1 MASFFI
7 DRPVFAAVISII
19 LVLAGLVAMKATP
32 IAQYPDIAPPTV
44 QVSAVYPG
52 ATAEVIANT
61 VAAPIEQQVNGV
73 DKMSYMSST
82 SSSTGNM
89 TLTVTFEPGT
99 DPDMAQ
105 VNVQNRVSQASSK
118 LPDIVNKQGVTV
130 EKRSQAFMMVISFY
144 SPDDRYDQTYLS
156 NYTNL
161 YVLDPIKRIPG
172 ANLSTLFPVP
182 DVAMRIW
189 LKPDRLAQLGITAQ
203 DVTAA
208 IQRQN
213 KAYGVGQVGQSPTTK
228 GTQQS
233 FVVTTQGMLTD
244 PKEFDNIIIRA
255 ASEGAAIVRLKDV
268 GHAEMGSKDYS
279 IAAKVNGKRA
289 CAIVVY
295 QQPGA
300 NAIETSTQIR
310 KLINELKGT
319 FPAGLDYKVVLDT
332 SKFTEA
338 SIEKVVHTFFE
349 AVVLVVLVV
358 FLFLQSF
365 RATVIPVLAVPIA
378 IIGTYIGIKAL
389 GFSTNMLTLFGMILA
404 IGLVVD
410 DAIIVVENVEHNM
423 HALHMNAM
431 EASKKAMA
439 ELAGA
444 LIAIVLVLGSVF
456 LPVAFLGGMTGT
468 LYKQFAITIAISMV
482 LSGVVALTLSPAL
495 AARILKPGHGEKKGF
510 FKWFEASFDK
520 LTNGYVAGVR
530 FLVGHKLIGIAI
542 FGGVIAAVLFLFKVV
557 PGSFVPEEDQGY
569 IFVANMM
576 PDAASLERTTAVS
589 DKAVALLKQNP
600 AMGDIAQLDGYS
612 IIDSQNKT
620 NAALMFASLKP
631 YEERKG
637 KEGTAFAVVADAR
650 KKFASI
656 KEGLVVALNPPSI
669 PGLGTT
675 GGFEFYIQ
683 SKGSGT
689 PQQLE
694 AKIKAFIAKCKE
706 RKELATVS
714 STFSASQQQLYLDL
728 DRARAETLG
737 VPVSA
742 VYETLQAYFGSSYVA
757 QYVQFGR
764 IWQVI
769 IQANPEYR
777 DTPED
782 FSQIFVRSNS
792 GSMVPLSALTTARY
806 TPGPNLLTRFN
817 GFPAAKVTGAQAP
830 GFSTGQ
836 AIAAMEQTAKE
847 VLGEGYDFSWAGQA
861 FEEKKAGGTS
871 SAAFIFGI
879 IMVFLILAAQYEKW
893 SLPVGVVMA
902 VPFAICGALFLTWV
916 CKLEN
921 DVYFQVGMVTLVGL
935 AAKNAILII
944 EFAAENVRN
953 GMELAEAAIEAA
965 RMRLRPIVMTSLA
978 FILGCV
984 PMAIAT
990 GAGAN
995 SLRAIGTGVIGG
1007 MLASTIV
1014 ASFFVPL
1021 FFVLLEG
1028 VTGIFSRRKKGTV
1041 AGAGEGHP
1049 PGEAGGHG
1057 GEGGAG
1063 HA

>member
-19 LVLAGLVAMKATP
+19 LVLAGAVAMKATP

-73 DKMSYMSST
+73 DNMSYMSST
-82 SSSTGNM
+82 NSSTGNM
-89 TLTVTFEPGT
+89 TLTVTFNPGT

-105 VNVQNRVSQASSK
+105 VNVQNRVNQAMSK
-118 LPDIVNKQGVTV
+118 LPSIVNQQGVTV
-130 EKRSQAFMMVISFY
+130 EKRSTAFMMVISLF
-144 SPDDRYDQTYLS
+144 SPDNRYDLTYLS
-156 NYTNL
+156 NYGNL
-161 YVLDPIKRIPG
+161 YLLDAIKRIPG
-172 ANLSTLFPVP
+172 ANLSSMFPVP

-189 LKPDRLAQLGITAQ
+189 LKPDRLAQMGITSQ
-203 DVTAA
+203 EVTAA

-213 KAYGVGQVGQSPTTK
+213 KAYGVGQIGQAPSTP

-233 FVVTTQGMLTD
+233 FVVTTQGMLVAPEEFENIILRTD
-244 PKEFDNIIIRA
+244 PT
-255 ASEGAAIVRLKDV
+255 GTAIVRLKDV
-268 GHAEMGSKDYS
+268 GHAELGNKDYT
-279 IAAKVNGKRA
+279 IASKINGQKGV
-289 CAIVVY
+289 AIVVY

-300 NAIETSTQIR
+300 NAIETSRQVR
-310 KLINELKGT
+310 ALFDEMKPN
-319 FPAGLDYKVVLDT
+319 FPEGLDYKVVLDT

-338 SIEKVVHTFFE
+338 SIEKVIHTFFE

-365 RATVIPVLAVPIA
+365 RATIIPILAVPIA
-378 IIGTYIGIKAL
+378 IIGTYIGILAL

-423 HALHMNAM
+423 ATLHMSPM

-444 LIAIVLVLGSVF
+444 LVAIVLVLGSVF

-495 AARILKPGHGEKKGF
+495 AARILKPGHHEKKGF
-510 FKWFEASFDK
+510 FKWFEKTFTR
-520 LTNGYVAGVR
+520 LTDGYVAGVR
-530 FLVGHKLIGIAI
+530 WLIGHKLIGVGM
-542 FGGVIAAVLFLFKVV
+542 FGGLIAAIVVLFGMV

-569 IFVANMM
+569 IFVANLM
-576 PDAASLERTTAVS
+576 PDAVSLERTTAVS
-589 DKAVALLKQNP
+589 DKAVSLIRENP
-600 AMGDIAQLDGYS
+600 AMGDVAQLDGYS

-620 NAALMFASLKP
+620 DAGLMFASLKP

-637 KEGTAFAVVADAR
+637 KEGTAFAVLAEAR
-650 KKFASI
+650 KKYAGI
-656 KEGLVVALNPPSI
+656 KESVVIPLNPPSI
-669 PGLGTT
+669 PGLGST

-683 SKGSGT
+683 SKGGGN
-689 PQQLE
+689 PQDLE
-694 AKIKAFIAKCKE
+694 KVAKDFVAKARE
-706 RKELATVS
+706 RQELAGVS
-714 STFSASQQQLYLDL
+714 TTFSASQQQLFLDL
-728 DRARAETLG
+728 DRDKAEILG
-737 VPVSA
+737 VPVST
-742 VYETLQAYFGSSYVA
+742 VYETLQAYFGSAYIS
-757 QYVQFGR
+757 QFTQFGR

-769 IQANPEYR
+769 IQARPEYR
-777 DTPED
+777 DSPDD
-782 FSQIFVRSNS
+782 FDRIFVKSNNGTS
-792 GSMVPLSALTTARY
+792 IPLSALMSVNY
-806 TPGPNLLTRFN
+806 TPGANLITRFN
-817 GFPAAKVTGAQAP
+817 AFPAAKVTGSQAA
-830 GFSTGQ
+830 GYSTGQ
-836 AIAAMEQTAKE
+836 AMATMEEVAAEA
-847 VLGEGYDFSWAGQA
+847 LPAGYAFSWAGQA

-893 SLPVGVVMA
+893 TLPIGVVLA
-902 VPFAICGALFLTWV
+902 VPFAVCGALLLTWV

-921 DVYFQVGMVTLVGL
+921 DVYFQVGLVTLVGL

-944 EFAAENVRN
+944 EFAADNVRK
-953 GMELAEAAIEAA
+953 GMTLEEAAIEAA
-965 RMRLRPIVMTSLA
+965 RLRLRPIVMTSLA

-1007 MLASTIV
+1007 MLASTLI

-1028 VTGIFSRRKKGTV
+1028 AGGFFSRRKKAKAP
-1041 AGAGEGHP
+1041 AGSSVPEG
-1049 PGEAGGHG
+1049 GGH
-1057 GEGGAG
+1057 

>member
-19 LVLAGLVAMKATP
+19 LVLAGAVAMNATP
-32 IAQYPDIAPPTV
+32 VAQYPDIAPPTV
-44 QVSAVYPG
+44 QVSTTYPG

-73 DKMSYMSST
+73 DRMTYMSST

-105 VNVQNRVSQASSK
+105 VNVQNRVNQASPK
-118 LPDIVNKQGVTV
+118 LPSVVSQQGVTV
-130 EKRSQAFMMVISFY
+130 EKRSNAFMMVVSLF
-144 SPDDRYDQTYLS
+144 SPDNRYDQTYLS
-156 NYTNL
+156 NYGNL
-161 YVLDPIKRIPG
+161 YLLDPIKRIPG
-172 ANLSTLFPVP
+172 ANLSSMFPVP

-189 LKPDRLAQLGITAQ
+189 LKPDRLAQMGITSQ
-203 DVTAA
+203 EVTAA

-213 KAYGVGQVGQSPTTK
+213 KAYGVGQVGQNPSTP

-233 FVVTTQGMLTD
+233 FVVTTQGMLVA
-244 PKEFDNIIIRA
+244 PEEFENIILRTDQA
-255 ASEGAAIVRLKDV
+255 GTAIVRLKDV
-268 GHAEMGSKDYS
+268 GHAELGTKDYS
-279 IAAKVNGKRA
+279 IASKVNGQRA
-289 CAIVVY
+289 VALVIY

-300 NAIETSTQIR
+300 NAIETSRQVR
-310 KLINELKGT
+310 ALIDELKPS
-319 FPAGLDYKVVLDT
+319 FPQGLEYKIVLDT

-338 SIEKVVHTFFE
+338 SIEKVIHTFFE

-365 RATVIPVLAVPIA
+365 RATIIPILAVPIA
-378 IIGTYIGIKAL
+378 IIGTYIGIYML

-423 HALHMNAM
+423 ATLHMTPM
-431 EASKKAMA
+431 EASKKAMS

-444 LIAIVLVLGSVF
+444 LVAIVLVLGSVF

-495 AARILKPGHGEKKGF
+495 AARILKPGHHEKKGF
-510 FKWFEASFDK
+510 FLWFENSFTK

-530 FLVGHKLIGIAI
+530 WLIGHKLIGVGL
-542 FGGVIAAVLFLFKVV
+542 FGGLIVAIVVLGKLV
-557 PGSFVPEEDQGY
+557 PASFVPEEDQGY

-576 PDAASLERTTAVS
+576 PDAASLERTTGVS
-589 DKAVALLKQNP
+589 DKASAILRENP
-600 AMGDIAQLDGYS
+600 AMADVAQLDGYS
-612 IIDSQNKT
+612 ILDSQNKT

-637 KEGTAFAVVADAR
+637 KEGTAFAVLADAR
-650 KKFASI
+650 QKYAGV
-656 KEGLVVALNPPSI
+656 KEGVVIPLNPPSI

-683 SKGSGT
+683 SKGGGT
-689 PQQLE
+689 PQDLDK
-694 AKIKAFIAKCKE
+694 ATKAFIAKARE
-706 RKELATVS
+706 RQELAGINT
-714 STFSASQQQLYLDL
+714 TFSASQQQLFLDL
-728 DRARAETLG
+728 DRAKAEILG
-737 VPVSA
+737 VPVNV
-742 VYETLQAYFGSSYVA
+742 VYETLQAYFGSSYIS
-757 QYVQFGR
+757 QFTQFGR

-769 IQANPEYR
+769 IQARPEYR
-777 DTPED
+777 DQPED
-782 FSQIFVRSNS
+782 FDQIFVKANN
-792 GSMVPLSALTTARY
+792 GQMVPMSALMKVSY
-806 TPGPNLLTRFN
+806 VPGANLITRFN
-817 GFPAAKVTGAQAP
+817 GFPASKVTGSQAA
-830 GFSTGQ
+830 GYSTGQ
-836 AIAAMEQTAKE
+836 AIATMEAVAAE
-847 VLGEGYDFSWAGQA
+847 VLPAGYGFAWAGQA

-871 SAAFIFGI
+871 SQAFIFGI

-893 SLPVGVVMA
+893 SLPFGVILS
-902 VPFAICGALFLTWV
+902 VPFAVCGALLLTWI
-916 CKLEN
+916 CGLEN
-921 DVYFQVGMVTLVGL
+921 DVYFQVGLVTLVGL

-944 EFAAENVRN
+944 EFAAENQRA
-953 GMELAEAAIEAA
+953 GMSTAEAAAEAV
-965 RMRLRPIVMTSLA
+965 RSRLRPIVMTSLA

-1007 MLASTIV
+1007 MLASTVV
-1014 ASFFVPL
+1014 ATFFVPL
-1021 FFVLLEG
+1021 FFVLLDDA
-1028 VTGIFSRRKKGTV
+1028 TGFFANRKGK
-1041 AGAGEGHP
+1041 AAP
-1049 PGEAGGHG
+1049 PASHDGGSS
-1057 GEGGAG
+1057 

>member
-7 DRPVFAAVISII
+7 DRPVFAGVISII

-32 IAQYPDIAPPTV
+32 VAQYPDIAPPTV
-44 QVSAVYPG
+44 QVSAIYPG

-73 DKMSYMSST
+73 DRMSYMSST
-82 SSSTGNM
+82 SSTTGNM

-99 DPDMAQ
+99 DPDLAQ

-118 LPDIVNKQGVTV
+118 LPSVVTQQGVTV
-130 EKRSQAFMMVISFY
+130 EKRSQAFMMVVSLF
-144 SPDDRYDQTYLS
+144 SPDDRYDQTYLA
-156 NYTNL
+156 NFGNL
-161 YVLDPIKRIPG
+161 YILDPIKRIPG
-172 ANLSTLFPVP
+172 ANLSSMFPVP

-189 LKPDRLAQLGITAQ
+189 LKPDRLAQMGITSQ
-203 DVTAA
+203 EVTAA

-213 KAYGVGQVGQSPTTK
+213 KAYGVGRVGQNPSTP

-233 FVVTTQGMLTD
+233 FVVTTQGMLTE
-244 PKEFDNIIIRA
+244 PAEFENIILRTA
-255 ASEGAAIVRLKDV
+255 RDGTAIVRLKDV
-268 GHAEMGSKDYS
+268 GSAELGSKDYS
-279 IAAKVNGKRA
+279 IASRVNGKQA
-289 CAIVVY
+289 VSVVVY

-300 NAIETSTQIR
+300 NAIETSKNIR
-310 KLINELKGT
+310 ALLDEVKPT
-319 FPAGLDYKVVLDT
+319 FPEGMEYTIVLDT

-349 AVVLVVLVV
+349 AVALVVLVV

-365 RATVIPVLAVPIA
+365 RATIIPVLAVPIA
-378 IIGTYIGIKAL
+378 IIGTYIGIYLL

-423 HALHMNAM
+423 ATLHMSPM
-431 EASKKAMA
+431 EASKKAMS

-495 AARILKPGHGEKKGF
+495 AARILKPGHHEKRGF
-510 FKWFEASFDK
+510 FKWFENSFTR

-530 FLVGHKLIGIAI
+530 FLIGHKLIGIAL
-542 FGGVIAAVLFLFKVV
+542 FGGLIVAIVVLGKLV

-569 IFVANMM
+569 IFVANLM
-576 PDAASLERTTAVS
+576 PDAASLERTSEVS
-589 DKAVALLKQNP
+589 GRARDLLQQNP
-600 AMGDIAQLDGYS
+600 VMANITELNGYS
-612 IIDSQNKT
+612 ILDSQNVT
-620 NAALMFASLKP
+620 NAGLMFASLKP
-631 YEERKG
+631 YAEREG
-637 KEGTAFAVVADAR
+637 KEGSAFAVVADAR
-650 KKFASI
+650 RRLAGI
-656 KEGLVVALNPPSI
+656 KDGVVIPLNPPSI
-669 PGLGTT
+669 PGLGST
-675 GGFEFYIQ
+675 GGFEFYLQ
-683 SKGSGT
+683 AKGSGS
-689 PQQLE
+689 PQELE
-694 AKIKAFIAKCKE
+694 KVVKTFIGKARE
-706 RKELATVS
+706 RQELAGVS
-714 STFSASQQQLYLDL
+714 STFSASQQQLFLDL
-728 DRARAETLG
+728 DRARAELLG
-737 VPVSA
+737 VPVNT
-742 VYETLQAYFGSSYVA
+742 VYETLQTYFGSAYIS
-757 QYVQFGR
+757 QFTQFGR

-769 IQANPEYR
+769 IQARPEYR
-777 DTPED
+777 DQPED
-782 FSQIFVRSNS
+782 FEQIFIPSNN
-792 GSMVPLSALTTARY
+792 GSMVPLSALMTVSY
-806 TPGPNLLTRFN
+806 VPGPNLLTRFN
-817 GFPAAKVTGAQAP
+817 GFPAAKVSGSQAS
-830 GFSTGQ
+830 GYSTGQ
-836 AIAAMEQTAKE
+836 AIAAMEAVAGE
-847 VLGEGYDFSWAGQA
+847 VLPDGYGFAWAGQA

-871 SAAFIFGI
+871 SAAFIFGL

-893 SLPVGVVMA
+893 SLPLGVILS
-902 VPFAICGALFLTWV
+902 VPFAVCGALLLTWLTG
-916 CKLEN
+916 LEN
-921 DVYFQVGMVTLVGL
+921 DVYFQVGLVTLVGL

-944 EFAAENVRN
+944 EFAAENLRN
-953 GMELAEAAIEAA
+953 GMAVEEAAIEAA
-965 RMRLRPIVMTSLA
+965 RLRLRPIVMTSLA

-1007 MLASTIV
+1007 MLASTLV

-1028 VTGIFSRRKKGTV
+1028 RTGQFGRKKART
-1041 AGAGEGHP
+1041 AAHTST
-1049 PGEAGGHG
+1049 AGGDH
-1057 GEGGAG
+1057 